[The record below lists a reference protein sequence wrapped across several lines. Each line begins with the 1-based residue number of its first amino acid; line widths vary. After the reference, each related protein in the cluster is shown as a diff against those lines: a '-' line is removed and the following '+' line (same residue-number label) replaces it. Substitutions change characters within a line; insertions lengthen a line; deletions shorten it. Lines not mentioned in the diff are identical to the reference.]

1 MPLGEI
7 KVKSDDIVTV
17 PEAAK
22 RLGKPKM
29 TLYRWI
35 DADKIVSIR
44 LGGILFI
51 PVSEVESLKATG
63 ASSREA
69 NKDKLISVRAFIPES
84 EIERLNKKKE
94 QAAEA

>member
-7 KVKSDDIVTV
+7 RVLSDDIVTV

-22 RLGKPKM
+22 QLGRPKM

-35 DADKIVSIR
+35 DAKKIVSIK

-51 PVSEVESLKATG
+51 PKTELVRLK
-63 ASSREA
+63 
-69 NKDKLISVRAFIPES
+69 N
-84 EIERLNKKKE
+84 E
-94 QAAEA
+94 QAAEV